1 MNGFEQKK
9 TAIIQCVLQI
19 YVVWGG
25 VVSKQSVA
33 PFGQGNVRVKAAG
46 MGAAARRRRRNEAGG
61 GRADVRKPLKTP

>member
-1 MNGFEQKK
+1 M
-9 TAIIQCVLQI
+9 
-19 YVVWGG
+19 GG